1 MFEALI
7 PAIAALLFGL
17 IIGSFL
23 NVCIHRMPRDES
35 IVWPGSRC
43 PTCRH
48 SIAPYDNIPLLS
60 WILLHGRCR
69 HCFTRIHW
77 RYPLV
82 EALTGVLFALAILT
96 WGPTAAAIKY
106 MLFSVLCVGMLFTD
120 LETRLLPDEFTLGGL
135 ACGLILSVL
144 IPQQNT
150 FLAFFA
156 PSLPLPVISLLDA
169 GIGAAFGSGSFWIVA
184 EAYSRI
190 RGREGLGFGDV
201 KMVAMLG
208 AFLGITGAMAAILV
222 GCIAGSV
229 LGLLWIWYRKQAAN
243 QYELPFGS
251 FLAAA
256 GLFIAFRGE
265 GLLNWYEHL
274 AR

>member
-1 MFEALI
+1 MLEALL
-7 PAIAALLFGL
+7 PAVAAGLFGL
-17 IIGSFL
+17 LIGSFL

-43 PTCRH
+43 PVCRH
-48 SIAPYDNIPLLS
+48 SIAPYDNVPVLS
-60 WILLHGRCR
+60 WLLLGGRCR

-82 EALTGVLFALAILT
+82 EALMGVLFALVLLT
-96 WGPTAAAIKY
+96 WGPTAAALKY
-106 MLFSVLCVGMLFTD
+106 MLFSALCLGMLFTD

-135 ACGLILSVL
+135 VAGLILSVL
-144 IPQQNT
+144 VPQQNT
-150 FLAFFA
+150 FLSFIA
-156 PSLPLPVISLLDA
+156 PALPVQLVSFVDA
-169 GIGAAFGSGSFWIVA
+169 GLGAAIASGSFWLIGEGYA
-184 EAYSRI
+184 RM
-190 RGREGLGFGDV
+190 RGREGLGLGDV

-208 AFLGITGAMAAILV
+208 AFLGISGAMAAILL

-229 LGLLWIWYRKQAAN
+229 IGLLWIWYRKQAAS

-256 GLFIAFRGE
+256 GIFVAFRGE
-265 GLLNWYEHL
+265 GLLRWYVQ
-274 AR
+274 AGR

>member
-1 MFEALI
+1 MIEALL
-7 PAIAALLFGL
+7 AALFGL

-35 IVWPGSRC
+35 VVWPGSRC
-43 PTCRH
+43 PVCRH
-48 SIAPYDNIPLLS
+48 AIAPFDNIPVLS
-60 WILLHGRCR
+60 WFLLGGCCR

-82 EALTGVLFALAILT
+82 EASTGALFALAILT
-96 WGPTAAAIKY
+96 WGPTPAAIKY
-106 MLFSVLCVGMLFTD
+106 MIFSALCLGMLFTD

-135 ACGLILSVL
+135 AAGLIFSVL
-144 IPQQNT
+144 VPQQNT

-156 PSLPLPVISLLDA
+156 PTLPAPLLSMVDA
-169 GIGAAFGSGSFWIVA
+169 AAGAAFGSGSFWLVA
-184 EAYSRI
+184 EAYARI

-208 AFLGITGAMAAILV
+208 AFLGVTGAMAAILV
-222 GCIAGSV
+222 GCVAGSV
-229 LGLLWIWYRKQAAN
+229 IGLVWIWYRKQPAS

-256 GLFIAFRGE
+256 GLLIAFRGE
-265 GLLNWYEHL
+265 GLFHWYEHL
-274 AR
+274 GR